1 METNLLIIISFV
13 AWLVP
18 TILDTVIQIN
28 NALVVNHLAQT
39 HIDENGRIGDITI
52 VMVKFINRHF
62 IPISVG
68 GLNYPPALCC
78 LPQEEILETPTE
90 KIETSTISFSTSA
103 IGTTIAPSTPTTGR
117 SLN

>member
-39 HIDENGRIGDITI
+39 HIDENGRIGDIVI
-52 VMVKFINRHF
+52 KLIDLHIFSF
-62 IPISVG
+62 FKSVD
-68 GLNYPPALCC
+68 
-78 LPQEEILETPTE
+78 
-90 KIETSTISFSTSA
+90 
-103 IGTTIAPSTPTTGR
+103 
-117 SLN
+117 

>member
-1 METNLLIIISFV
+1 MEPNLLIIISFV
-13 AWLVP
+13 GWLVP
-18 TILDTVIQIN
+18 TIFDTIIQIN

-90 KIETSTISFSTSA
+90 KIETSISA

>member
-39 HIDENGRIGDITI
+39 HIDENGRIGDIVIKLIDLHIFPSLSRWTALPYSP
-52 VMVKFINRHF
+52 VLHSSKCFIRD
-62 IPISVG
+62 
-68 GLNYPPALCC
+68 NYRDIFYIC
-78 LPQEEILETPTE
+78 
-90 KIETSTISFSTSA
+90 SHHYY
-103 IGTTIAPSTPTTGR
+103 R
-117 SLN
+117 SQSH

>member
-39 HIDENGRIGDITI
+39 HIDESGRIGDT
-52 VMVKFINRHF
+52 VDNK
-62 IPISVG
+62 
-68 GLNYPPALCC
+68 
-78 LPQEEILETPTE
+78 
-90 KIETSTISFSTSA
+90 KI
-103 IGTTIAPSTPTTGR
+103 
-117 SLN
+117 

>member
-39 HIDENGRIGDITI
+39 HINENGRIGDTVIQLI
-52 VMVKFINRHF
+52 
-62 IPISVG
+62 
-68 GLNYPPALCC
+68 
-78 LPQEEILETPTE
+78 
-90 KIETSTISFSTSA
+90 
-103 IGTTIAPSTPTTGR
+103 
-117 SLN
+117 